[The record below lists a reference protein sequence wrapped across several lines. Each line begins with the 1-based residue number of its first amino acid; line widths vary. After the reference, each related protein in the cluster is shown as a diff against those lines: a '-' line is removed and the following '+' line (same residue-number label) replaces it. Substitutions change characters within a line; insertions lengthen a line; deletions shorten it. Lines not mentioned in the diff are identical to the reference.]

1 MSIVLSLFL
10 IGISLSMDT
19 FSLAINLGTYNPPF
33 KENILYSL
41 IVGLFHFILPL
52 IGTLLGS
59 YLINIIAIK
68 INTLLFFVFL
78 FIGIEMF
85 LSLISK
91 EEKDLKF
98 TSINKFIY
106 AFSVSLDSLTI
117 GLILKSMGNIW
128 FLGPFIFSFLA
139 AIFTYLGLIIGKYSY
154 QKLGFKARIL
164 GFLIILFLTA
174 LQLLK

>member
-1 MSIVLSLFL
+1 MNILFLIL

-59 YLINIIAIK
+59 YLINIIA
-68 INTLLFFVFL
+68 
-78 FIGIEMF
+78 
-85 LSLISK
+85 ISK

-164 GFLIILFLTA
+164 GF
-174 LQLLK
+174 QLLK